1 MSEIM
6 QVLVK
11 IIKQKLD
18 KIKVG
23 NKSIEPKEILPS
35 IDLFYCAQENVHD
48 LFDDLTTIT
57 FQARYRAIK
66 GEGT

>member
-1 MSEIM
+1 MVTNLLN
-6 QVLVK
+6 Q
-11 IIKQKLD
+11 
-18 KIKVG
+18 
-23 NKSIEPKEILPS
+23 NKILPS